1 MGKGLGRALQSAL
14 VQEGPGADLGVE
26 GSGLA
31 NARRRAVFAL
41 LCLTP
46 CARVGVVGRRLGMS
60 PATVR
65 WHESSLASKGYVDLD
80 GSRAFPR
87 GLVDPADADLFALL
101 ATPGRSAV
109 LSACFSDPGVSLAEL
124 AARLGLTR
132 QSVSK
137 IGGELRDA
145 RLITF
150 VEDGRF
156 RRHYPTDLLHRKRE
170 ANLPRT
176 RSFVDATL
184 RHLTEEGLDPEIL
197 QDDGSVL
204 LVRLGAGSK
213 RVVLDLRLDPYAT
226 AWHTAL

>member
-14 VQEGPGADLGVE
+14 VQEGPGEDLGVD

-41 LCLTP
+41 LCLKP
-46 CARVGVVGRRLGMS
+46 CARVGVVGRQLGMS
-60 PATVR
+60 QATVR
-65 WHESSLASKGYVDLD
+65 WHETHLASKGYLDVD

-87 GLVDPADADLFALL
+87 GLIDPHDAEMFALL

-109 LSACFSDPGVSLAEL
+109 LSACFSDPGVSLLEL
-124 AARLGLTR
+124 AGRVGLTR

-137 IGGELRDA
+137 IGGELRDLG
-145 RLITF
+145 LITF

-156 RRHYPTDLLHRKRE
+156 RRHYPTDVLHRKRE

-176 RSFVDATL
+176 RSFVEAIVRRL
-184 RHLTEEGLDPEIL
+184 AEEGLAPEIL
-197 QDDGSVL
+197 RDAGSGL
-204 LVRLGAGSK
+204 LVRLGAGAS

-226 AWHTAL
+226 AWRTSA